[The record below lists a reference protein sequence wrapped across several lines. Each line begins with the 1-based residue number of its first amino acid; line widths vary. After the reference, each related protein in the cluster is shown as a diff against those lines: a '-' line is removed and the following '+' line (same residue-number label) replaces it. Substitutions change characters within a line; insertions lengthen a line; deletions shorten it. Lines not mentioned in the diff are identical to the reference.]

1 MFAPVGGMGIMRNK
15 ATVGVCLAMLLVVL
29 AGAPAI
35 AGGDD
40 SNMAERIATWEKA
53 FNAGDAKALAAHY
66 TEDGARLVYQ
76 APAISGRA
84 AIVEN
89 IQATYD
95 LGLTK
100 IDLELIGSE
109 SQGNLAWA
117 HGTYKLMTADGA
129 TAQEGK
135 WMNVS
140 KKVKGTW
147 LTQADI
153 WNTNA
158 PDAE

>member
-1 MFAPVGGMGIMRNK
+1 MKNK
-15 ATVGVCLAMLLVVL
+15 AMAGVCLAMLLAVL

-40 SNMAERIATWEKA
+40 SNMAERIVAWEKA
-53 FNAGDAKALAAHY
+53 FNAGDTKALAAHY

-84 AIVEN
+84 AIMDN
-89 IQATYD
+89 TQATID

-100 IDLELIGSE
+100 IKLTVAGSE

-140 KKVKGTW
+140 KKVKGAW
-147 LTQADI
+147 LIQADI

-158 PDAE
+158 PDAQ

>member
-1 MFAPVGGMGIMRNK
+1 MMKNRA
-15 ATVGVCLAMLLVVL
+15 VGVVCAAMLLVALVGSPAF
-29 AGAPAI
+29 AGS
-35 AGGDD
+35 DE
-40 SNMAERIATWEKA
+40 SNIAERIVTWEKA

-66 TEDGARLVYQ
+66 TEDAARLVYQ
-76 APAISGRA
+76 APTISGRA

-89 IQATYD
+89 TQATYE

-100 IDLELIGSE
+100 IDLEVLGSE

-129 TAQEGK
+129 IAQEGK

-140 KKVKGTW
+140 KKVKGVW
-147 LTQADI
+147 MTQADI

>member
-1 MFAPVGGMGIMRNK
+1 MRKNK
-15 ATVGVCLAMLLVVL
+15 TVGIVCAVTLLAALV
-29 AGAPAI
+29 GAPAL
-35 AGGDD
+35 AGDD
-40 SNMAERIATWEKA
+40 SNIAERIVTWEKA

-66 TEDGARLVYQ
+66 TEDAARLVYQ

-84 AIVEN
+84 AIMEN
-89 IQATYD
+89 IQATYE

-100 IDLELIGSE
+100 IDLEVLGSE

-129 TAQEGK
+129 IAQEGK

-140 KKVKGTW
+140 KKVKGAW
-147 LTQADI
+147 MTQADI

-158 PDAE
+158 PDAP